1 MPPPAASITPPD
13 APSTPPDSSEI
24 TAEDQTTPKPSK
36 SLPPPQ
42 LTLTQNGETTNSP
55 TMMPPPSNAR
65 LSNTANSMLA
75 PSISTLPPK
84 NRPRQKVI
92 LEPGHSPLD
101 WARLKSSG
109 TDLRVPYLS
118 NKSNFKLTG
127 TPYLLRIPPSELKRH
142 RRRNDA
148 WMAINGKVY
157 NVTSFL
163 PFHPGGE
170 KEMMRGVGRDGTK
183 LFSMTTCF
191 MRLIVVEFHAWVNPE
206 TMLDK
211 CLIGFLVP
219 EPPDEDSD

>member
-1 MPPPAASITPPD
+1 MVVGEFRVLHGTICKCETPNFALNLSLSMPPPATSITPPD
-13 APSTPPDSSEI
+13 APSTPPDSSE
-24 TAEDQTTPKPSK
+24 TATEDQTTPKLSM

-42 LTLTQNGETTNSP
+42 LTITQNGETNPP
-55 TMMPPPSNAR
+55 TLMPPPG
-65 LSNTANSMLA
+65 NTRPRNGASSTLA

-84 NRPRQKVI
+84 SRPRQKVI

-109 TDLRVPYLS
+109 TDLRVRHLS
-118 NKSNFKLTG
+118 YKSNFKLTG
-127 TPYLLRIPPSELKRH
+127 TSYLLRIPPSELKRH

-157 NVTSFL
+157 NVTAYL

-183 LFSMTTCF
+183 LFSIT
-191 MRLIVVEFHAWVNPE
+191 LALW
-206 TMLDK
+206 
-211 CLIGFLVP
+211 G
-219 EPPDEDSD
+219 

>member
-1 MPPPAASITPPD
+1 MVVGDFEGHRVLHGTICKAKPRISLSESSTYPLSMPPPATSITPPD

-24 TAEDQTTPKPSK
+24 ATEDQTTPKLST

-42 LTLTQNGETTNSP
+42 LTITQNGETTNPP
-55 TMMPPPSNAR
+55 TMMPPPC
-65 LSNTANSMLA
+65 NTRPRNGTNSTLA
-75 PSISTLPPK
+75 PSISALPPK

-109 TDLRVPYLS
+109 TDLRVHHFSY
-118 NKSNFKLTG
+118 KSNFKLTG
-127 TPYLLRIPPSELKRH
+127 TSYLLRIPPSELKRH

-157 NVTSFL
+157 NVTAYL

-183 LFSMTTCF
+183 LFSIT
-191 MRLIVVEFHAWVNPE
+191 LA
-206 TMLDK
+206 L
-211 CLIGFLVP
+211 
-219 EPPDEDSD
+219 

>member
-13 APSTPPDSSEI
+13 APSTPPDSSEA
-24 TAEDQTTPKPSK
+24 TAEDQTTPKPST

-42 LTLTQNGETTNSP
+42 LTITQNGGTTNSP
-55 TMMPPPSNAR
+55 TMMPPPSNTR

-92 LEPGHSPLD
+92 LQPGHSPLD

-109 TDLRVPYLS
+109 TDLRVRHLS
-118 NKSNFKLTG
+118 YKFNFKLTG
-127 TPYLLRIPPSELKRH
+127 TPYLLRVPPSELKRH

-157 NVTSFL
+157 NVTSYL

-183 LFSMTTCF
+183 LFSVSVY
-191 MRLIVVEFHAWVNPE
+191 IS
-206 TMLDK
+206 
-211 CLIGFLVP
+211 G
-219 EPPDEDSD
+219 